1 MLEAL
6 TPEPA
11 REQGRR
17 EEGRKG
23 CEEERIPRAPAAG
36 APSRAGASSPADD
49 VPGLSERGVRRLSP
63 VVERPRTKGPE
74 APAGASAGAPGLDH
88 LQDDSVIDLIDVA
101 ESSGTRAE
109 RRRRWVMP
117 ARIAVSVAML
127 AVLFTRFPDFEWS
140 EVAPTWD
147 RSTALW
153 LIGAALLTLAGLV
166 LSAVRWQ
173 QVLRA
178 MGLHERLR
186 RLVPLY
192 FAGAFVSN
200 VLPSTIGGDV
210 LRVSRLSKGED
221 GADSADTFASVV
233 LERLTGWL
241 VLPLITFFGLVVNPE
256 LREQGRASA
265 VAAAVAAGTLVAL
278 VAVLLIADHPKLG
291 GRFAHSEG
299 WTRFVGAVHRGVAQ
313 MRLHPGAA
321 LGVVL
326 AGLAYQLV
334 LVAAALMVAAS
345 LGFGWLGLTPL
356 LAFLPAVLIA
366 QVLPIGISGLGV
378 REGAFVL
385 FLTPLGVP
393 AEQAVAL
400 GLVLYALN
408 LLVSLAGAPSFA
420 VGGRARAAVT

>member
-1 MLEAL
+1 MN
-6 TPEPA
+6 
-11 REQGRR
+11 
-17 EEGRKG
+17 
-23 CEEERIPRAPAAG
+23 
-36 APSRAGASSPADD
+36 SPWT
-49 VPGLSERGVRRLSP
+49 GGIRRLAR
-63 VVERPRTKGPE
+63 VVDRPRSEGSE
-74 APAGASAGAPGLDH
+74 ARDEPPASAPGLEH
-88 LQDDSVIDLIDVA
+88 LTSDSVADLIEVA
-101 ESSGTRAE
+101 ETAGTRPA
-109 RRRRWVMP
+109 RKRRWVMP
-117 ARIAVSVAML
+117 VRIAVSVGML
-127 AVLFTRFPDFEWS
+127 AVLFTRFDDFTWS
-140 EVAPTWD
+140 ETVPKWNRT
-147 RSTALW
+147 TALW
-153 LIGAALLTLAGLV
+153 LIGAALLTLLGLV

-173 QVLRA
+173 QVLKA
-178 MGLHERLR
+178 MGLHEKLR

-210 LRVSRLSKGED
+210 LRVSRLSRGVD
-221 GADSADTFASVV
+221 DADSADTFASVV
-233 LERLTGWL
+233 LERLSGWL
-241 VLPLITFFGLVVNPE
+241 VLPLITFFGLIVNPD
-256 LREQGRASA
+256 LRDQGRAST

-278 VAVLLIADHPKLG
+278 VVVLVVAYHPRLG
-291 GRFAHSEG
+291 GRFAKSGG
-299 WTRFVGAVHRGVAQ
+299 WARFVGAVHRGVAQ
-313 MRLHPGAA
+313 MRAHPVAA

-334 LVAAALMVAAS
+334 LVAAALMVAAA

-408 LLVSLAGAPSFA
+408 LLVSLAGAPAFA
-420 VGGRARAAVT
+420 VGGRTREAVT